1 MEEKKKRWRP
11 SLAQYREMERK
22 LEEQIEGTSRIVQDC
37 DGWREKYRKLV
48 KEVSKNCVDKVLKD
62 RIDTLEREN
71 DTLSRSNEF
80 MASELN
86 SIRKQDSSVA
96 RENQELRDELFCL
109 KNRGFFARLF
119 NKNV

>member
-1 MEEKKKRWRP
+1 MEEGKNKRWRP
-11 SLAQYREMERK
+11 SLSQYRELEAK
-22 LEEQIEGTSRIVQDC
+22 LEEQIEGTSRIVAEC

-86 SIRKQDSSVA
+86 SIREQDSSVA
-96 RENQELRDELFCL
+96 QENQELRDEVFYLR
-109 KNRGFFARLF
+109 NRGLWARIL
-119 NKNV
+119 NK